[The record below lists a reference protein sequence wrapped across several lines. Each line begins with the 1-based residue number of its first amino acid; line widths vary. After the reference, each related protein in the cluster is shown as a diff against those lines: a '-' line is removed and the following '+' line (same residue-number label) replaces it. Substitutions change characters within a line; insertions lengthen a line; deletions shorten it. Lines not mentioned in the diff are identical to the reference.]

1 MEARR
6 AIKQNEDDFD
16 ADVSKW
22 DDIDDDEILNAMLSA
37 DEVAEK
43 TRVWTEIN
51 REYLDQQELKRK
63 QKENEADT
71 KKVTWVGYKN
81 SPKDG
86 RCNVKQVLQ

>member
-71 KKVTWVGYKN
+71 KKVTWGW
-81 SPKDG
+81 
-86 RCNVKQVLQ
+86 L